1 MTRHPAIC
9 STLVAV
15 VALVASS
22 HACTAILDFPEEV
35 TGYLWCLDATPATGL
50 LFDSLSLIEI
60 RYATSNNWT
69 RGCKCLC
76 AADHQLMLQG
86 AAGELTPDSED
97 AIWYDLQVGQLRAS
111 AVNDCDG
118 RTAELAADYGTLIT
132 FDDPETISCLDSVT
146 DETPYFAAECGQLDD
161 VCPPGA
167 PGGFGTDGYIPGTTS
182 TTSTTDA
189 DSSDTGLDD
198 GSDSDSDSDHSDT
211 TTSAALHAFDDWSS
225 IIDCPTRTH
234 CNVDATVIQA
244 LLVDPTLLSQD
255 HVRIAW
261 GISRLGHRGLHF
273 LALDPDSFPAALGL
287 EPGDVPWRVNGIELR
302 TLADIA
308 HALEVLTHAMTV
320 TAEID
325 RGEVTVTRTYRI
337 IE

>member
-1 MTRHPAIC
+1 MIRH
-9 STLVAV
+9 LAV
-15 VALVASS
+15 TSALVAGAIGGISQG
-22 HACTAILDFPEEV
+22 CTAILDFPEEV
-35 TGYLWCLDATPATGL
+35 TGYLWCLDAEPPRGRRANNGA
-50 LFDSLSLIEI
+50 LIQI
-60 RYATSNNWT
+60 QYAISNNWT

-86 AAGELTPDSED
+86 AAGALTPDSED

-111 AVNDCDG
+111 AVNECNG
-118 RTAELAADYGTLIT
+118 RTAELAAENATIIT

-146 DETPYFAAECGQLDD
+146 DEAPYFAAECGQLDD

-182 TTSTTDA
+182 TTEA
-189 DSSDTGLDD
+189 YGSDTGLDD
-198 GSDSDSDSDHSDT
+198 GSDSDSSSDSSDT
-211 TTSAALHAFDDWSS
+211 TSGAALHGLDDWSS
-225 IIDCPTRTH
+225 VIDCPTHTH
-234 CNVDATVIQA
+234 CNLDATAVHA
-244 LLVDPTLLSQD
+244 LLADPTLLSKE

-325 RGEVTVTRTYRI
+325 RGEVTLTRTYRI